1 MYVMSRVLFGLA
13 RTAVRH
19 ELVPAFDQAFLVF
32 ASVIWGL
39 VMWLFYW
46 QKGTLQQSL
55 AQSMEYLYKDS
66 DSWPKNAA
74 NPIDWLMR

>member
-1 MYVMSRVLFGLA
+1 MYVMSRVIFGLA

-19 ELVPAFDQAFLVF
+19 ELVPALDWAFLAL
-32 ASVIWGL
+32 ASLTWAL
-39 VMWLFYW
+39 VMWLFYV

-55 AQSMEYLYKDS
+55 AQSMQYLYQDS
-66 DSWPKNAA
+66 DSYPKNAS